1 MKLYDVIVLTE
12 DRYES
17 PNDLNLY
24 NLQVLLEDEYVVSA
38 LKDKGLKVERKSWS
52 DPSVNWADTTCIL
65 FRSTWDYFD
74 RFPEFSEWLDRVSD
88 ETILLNSKEIIYW
101 NLDKHYLSDL
111 ENKGVNCVETY
122 YLEKGRSV
130 RLEDFLADLDI
141 KNAIIKPC
149 VSGAARHTY
158 KLNSV
163 TCADYNETINDLLQE
178 EAFMVQPFQENI
190 IKTGELSL
198 IVMGGKYT
206 HAVRKVA
213 KQGDFR
219 VQDDHGGVVLGYTPT
234 EEEIQF
240 AEKAVAA
247 CNERPL
253 YARVDM
259 IRDNANKLAIMEL
272 ELIEPELFFRFY
284 KPAADRLADV
294 IAQRVQSVKSLTV

>member
-1 MKLYDVIVLTE
+1 
-12 DRYES
+12 
-17 PNDLNLY
+17 
-24 NLQVLLEDEYVVSA
+24 
-38 LKDKGLKVERKSWS
+38 
-52 DPSVNWADTTCIL
+52 
-65 FRSTWDYFD
+65 
-74 RFPEFSEWLDRVSD
+74 
-88 ETILLNSKEIIYW
+88 
-101 NLDKHYLSDL
+101 
-111 ENKGVNCVETY
+111 
-122 YLEKGRSV
+122 
-130 RLEDFLADLDI
+130 
-141 KNAIIKPC
+141 
-149 VSGAARHTY
+149 
-158 KLNSV
+158 
-163 TCADYNETINDLLQE
+163 
-178 EAFMVQPFQENI
+178 MVQPFQENI